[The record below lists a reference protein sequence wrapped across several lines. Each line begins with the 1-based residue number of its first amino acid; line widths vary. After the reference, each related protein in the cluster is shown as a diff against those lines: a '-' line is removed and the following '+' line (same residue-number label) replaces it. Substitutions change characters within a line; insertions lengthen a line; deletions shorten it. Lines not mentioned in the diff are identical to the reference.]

1 MVRGRKRPDRRR
13 RRAIRDYPMWLAATV
28 AVALLALPWVVALAL
43 APHHHL
49 DATAVGILAAVSIPL
64 SGLWLSW
71 VTVAKGG
78 GSGALATGLSTA
90 QVADQIA
97 VAVGK
102 QWADEAAIRRLN
114 DPYPLPVSWEAADTS
129 LTDSWDSLVK
139 LASSGAGWPAPPPA
153 GTWAPGPGDLA
164 GKDGDL
170 VDVLARVPTGRLVV
184 LGEPGAGKTM
194 LMVRLVVDLLAR
206 RATGGPVPFL
216 TSIASW
222 NPVEEDLRDWL
233 GAQLLIDHPALGIP
247 PADRAEPTR
256 AAALLASGL
265 ILPVLDGLD
274 EIPEKVRG
282 PAIGRINEALRP
294 GEQVVVTSRIRQY
307 RDAVRPQEGIEVT
320 VRAAAAIELRP
331 LDVAVVRR
339 YLCDDAAGPVARARW
354 DPVFAVL
361 GTDAPAGQALRTPLM
376 VGLARAIYNPR
387 PGELA
392 GALRDPAELCVPALG
407 DQTEAESLLYDAFI
421 PAAYRDHT
429 AGRWTPRQAERWLVL
444 LARHLEQT
452 IGNPDLAWWQLNVF
466 VSARAPAR
474 GTRISAQGLVSG
486 IVFGLGFGF
495 GFGFLLGF
503 VFGPVFGLKFPDQYP
518 WTGLTARIAHG
529 IVPGAVFGYLG
540 ALVGGLGGG
549 LEAKPSDLARVT
561 SATAVLARDRKAAL
575 LYVLVS
581 GIALGL
587 AGGFLFGLVHELA
600 LGIVVGLVG
609 GLVLGFGLSAAR
621 TAWPSYV
628 LAKGWLALRHLLPWS
643 LMDFLADAHRR
654 GVLRQAGAVYQ
665 FRHIELQH
673 RLATRD
679 ASSDNGRLSDTTAA
693 NALTTR
699 LMARNGHKS
708 TPSLVRTPRCDAD
721 SFVTMSHAST
731 SGRRPLVRT
740 LAVTESEHPASAT
753 TRHLAHIAE

>member
-1 MVRGRKRPDRRR
+1 MVRGGKRPDRRR
-13 RRAIRDYPMWLAATV
+13 RRGIRDYPMWLAATV
-28 AVALLALPWVVALAL
+28 AVGLLVLPWVIALVL

-49 DATAVGILAAVSIPL
+49 DATVVGILAAVSIPL
-64 SGLWLSW
+64 SGLWLTW

-78 GSGALATGLSTA
+78 GSGALATGLSMA

-97 VAVGK
+97 VAIGK
-102 QWADEAAIRRLN
+102 QWADEAAVRRLN
-114 DPYPLPVSWEAADTS
+114 DPYPLPVSWNADTS

-139 LASSGAGWPAPPPA
+139 LASSGAGWPLPPPA
-153 GTWAPGPGDLA
+153 GTWAPGPDDLA
-164 GKDGDL
+164 GQDGEL
-170 VDVLARVPTGRLVV
+170 VEVLTRVPTGRLVV

-194 LMVRLVVDLLAR
+194 LMVRLVLDLLAR
-206 RATGGPVPFL
+206 RAAGGPVPFL

-222 NPVEEDLRDWL
+222 NPVKQGLRDWL
-233 GAQLLIDHPALGIP
+233 GAQLLIDHPGLAGP
-247 PADRAEPTR
+247 PADRAEPTH

-274 EIPEKVRG
+274 EIPEQVRG
-282 PAIGRINEALRP
+282 PAIGRINDALRP

-331 LDVAVVRR
+331 LDVAVVRS
-339 YLCDDAAGPVARARW
+339 YLCDDAAGPVAKARW

-387 PGELA
+387 PGESA
-392 GALRDPAELCVPALG
+392 GTLRDPAELCDPALG
-407 DQTEAESLLYDAFI
+407 GQTEAESLLYDAFI
-421 PAAYRDHT
+421 PAAYRDHIT
-429 AGRWTPRQAERWLVL
+429 GRWTARQAEPWLVL

-452 IGNPDLAWWQLNVF
+452 IGNPDLAWWQLNDLVP
-466 VSARAPAR
+466 ARAPAR
-474 GTRISAQGLVSG
+474 GTRISAGGLASG
-486 IVFGLGFGF
+486 IMLGLSSGF

-518 WTGLTARIAHG
+518 WTGLMARIAHG
-529 IVPGAVFGYLG
+529 IVPGVVFGYLG
-540 ALVGGLGGG
+540 ALVGGPGGG

-561 SATAVLARDRKAAL
+561 SCTAVLARDRKVAL
-575 LYVLVS
+575 LYLLVS

-587 AGGFLFGLVHELA
+587 VGGFLFGLVRELT
-600 LGIVVGLVG
+600 LGVVGGLAA

-628 LAKGWLALRHLLPWS
+628 LARGELALRHLLPWS

-673 RLATRD
+673 RLATRKAPKTD
-679 ASSDNGRLSDTTAA
+679 PSQRL
-693 NALTTR
+693 
-699 LMARNGHKS
+699 
-708 TPSLVRTPRCDAD
+708 
-721 SFVTMSHAST
+721 
-731 SGRRPLVRT
+731 
-740 LAVTESEHPASAT
+740 
-753 TRHLAHIAE
+753 